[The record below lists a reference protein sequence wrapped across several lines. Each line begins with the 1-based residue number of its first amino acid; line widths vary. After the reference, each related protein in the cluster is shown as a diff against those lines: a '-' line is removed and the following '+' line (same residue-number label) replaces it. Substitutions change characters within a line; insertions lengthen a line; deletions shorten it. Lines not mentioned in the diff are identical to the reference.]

1 MPSAKKLEDDE
12 EWDDDEKMTMK
23 FLKVSY
29 GEPNFEL
36 FFCNLYICSPLYK
49 SIFIIY
55 DYKR

>member
-29 GEPNFEL
+29 GEPNF
-36 FFCNLYICSPLYK
+36 
-49 SIFIIY
+49 
-55 DYKR
+55 